1 MIHLD
6 DLWVDYP
13 LADSVHTAVAGVS
26 LEVVHGEFFTLLG
39 PSGCGK
45 TSALRSVAGL
55 ERPSRGSIRIGSTL
69 VFDEARG
76 VDVPTHRRDVSMVFQ
91 SYAVWPHLTV
101 AQNVAFPLEVAGIA
115 REERA
120 GRVADALRLVG
131 LESISDRPATQL
143 SGGQQQRVAIARGIV
158 RRSGALL
165 LDEPLSNLDAKLR
178 QQMRFELRDLMKRV
192 GMTAIY
198 VTHDQDEAMTLSD
211 RVAVMNEGRIVELG
225 SPQELYLRPRT
236 RFVATFLGRAV
247 VFEAVGSRTIGSD
260 GVLMTDVGPICVGSP
275 PAAGRIDALMIRPE
289 AISLS
294 REPAPVINGRQG
306 RIVKATFAGAQVDY
320 LVAIE
325 DGPTIAV
332 VGAPFD
338 AYRVGDRI
346 SVAFPPERLSCI
358 AN

>member
-1 MIHLD
+1 MIRLD

-13 LADSVHTAVAGVS
+13 LADSIHTAVAGVS
-26 LEVVHGEFFTLLG
+26 LEVSQGEFFTLLG

-55 ERPSRGSIRIGSTL
+55 ERPSRGSIRIGSAT
-69 VFDEARG
+69 VFDATRG

-91 SYAVWPHLTV
+91 SYAVWPHLSV
-101 AQNVAFPLEVAGIA
+101 EQNVAFPLEVAGIA
-115 REERA
+115 RAERA
-120 GRVADALRLVG
+120 RRVAEALRLTG
-131 LESISDRPATQL
+131 LETMADRSATQL

-192 GMTAIY
+192 GITTIY

-211 RVAVMNEGRIVELG
+211 RVAVMNEGRIVEIG

-236 RFVATFLGRAV
+236 RFVSGFLGRAV
-247 VFEAVGSRTIGSD
+247 VFEVRAGGTIGPD
-260 GVLMTDVGPICVGSP
+260 RVLMTDVGPMRVLSP
-275 PAAGRIDALMIRPE
+275 APAARVDALVIRPE
-289 AISLS
+289 AVSLLHK
-294 REPAPVINGRQG
+294 PASAINERAAT
-306 RIVKATFAGAQVDY
+306 IVRSTFAGSHIDY
-320 LVAIE
+320 LVAIDE
-325 DGPTIAV
+325 GPTIAV

-338 AYRVGDRI
+338 AHRVGDRVA
-346 SVAFPPERLSCI
+346 VAFPPERLCCI
-358 AN
+358 VN